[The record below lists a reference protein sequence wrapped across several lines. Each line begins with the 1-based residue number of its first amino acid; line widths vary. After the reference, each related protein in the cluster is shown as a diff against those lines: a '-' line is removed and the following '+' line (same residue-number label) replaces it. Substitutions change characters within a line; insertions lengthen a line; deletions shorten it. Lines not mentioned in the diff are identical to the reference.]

1 MRQRQ
6 RRITFRTLICVAFA
20 LVALSV
26 MAIGL
31 TIWGLRSDAIRDAD
45 TDTGNIAVVLSEQLA
60 RSIQSVDITLTEIKE
75 QLEQKLQSNQND
87 FDRHIRSHDFY
98 SALRERLA
106 RLTQADFVAFVDR
119 DGQLAV
125 TTRLWPTPKSD
136 FSDRDYFKHFKNQN
150 DTGIYIGSLLVNR
163 ISGMRTMFFSKR
175 LSGRDNEFL
184 GVVVTGIQLTYFE
197 SVYNAITRL
206 RDQSFLMLRRD
217 GTILARHPD
226 QIDRSD
232 RKMPEGSPWYKS
244 VADGGGSYRSPG
256 YFDKKARF
264 VSVQPLREYPLVI
277 NVAVSEGAALA
288 KWYRWATLMGI
299 GTLLALICSA
309 FLFKLLSTQFRRVLE
324 SESALAERELSLAE
338 KTHELQRANVHID
351 AALHNMS
358 QGLCMFDGDG
368 RLVICNERYIH
379 MYGLSADVI
388 KPGCTLLEMLEHRRQ
403 RPLLRTIPRNTTSRS
418 GPRRATAR
426 R

>member
-60 RSIQSVDITLTEIKE
+60 RSIQSVDITLTEINE
-75 QLEQKLQSNQND
+75 QLEQKLQPTQND

-98 SALRERLA
+98 SALQERLA

-125 TTRLWPTPKSD
+125 TTRFWPTPKTD
-136 FSDRDYFKHFKNQN
+136 FSDRDYFKHFKTQN
-150 DTGIYIGSLLVNR
+150 DTGIYISSLLVNR
-163 ISGMRTMFFSKR
+163 LSGTRTMFFSKR
-175 LSGRDNEFL
+175 LSGANNEFL
-184 GVVVTGIQLTYFE
+184 GVVVTGIRLTYFE
-197 SVYNAITRL
+197 SVYNSITRL
-206 RDQSFLMLRRD
+206 RNQSFLMLRRD

-232 RKMPEGSPWYKS
+232 RKMPEGSPWYKL

-256 YFDKKARF
+256 YFDGHARF

-288 KWYRWATLMGI
+288 NWYRWATLIGL
-299 GTLLALICSA
+299 GTLLGLICTA
-309 FLFKLLSTQFRRVLE
+309 FLFK
-324 SESALAERELSLAE
+324 
-338 KTHELQRANVHID
+338 
-351 AALHNMS
+351 
-358 QGLCMFDGDG
+358 
-368 RLVICNERYIH
+368 
-379 MYGLSADVI
+379 
-388 KPGCTLLEMLEHRRQ
+388 
-403 RPLLRTIPRNTTSRS
+403 
-418 GPRRATAR
+418 
-426 R
+426 